1 MNKDWKKIFM
11 IIWSGQFISILT
23 SSIVEFAIIL
33 WITMKT
39 GSAEVLALSAVAS
52 MLPQS
57 LLGPFAG
64 ILVDR
69 WPRKT
74 VMIAADSFIALCTMV
89 LAILFYFGEV
99 QIVHI
104 YILMVLRSIGGAFHE
119 PAMQASVP
127 LLAPKEEL
135 MRISGIN
142 QMIHSVCSIAGPALG
157 ALAITLMSMTPVLML
172 DVAGAAVA
180 CISLLFV
187 TIPNPVREGM
197 TKNIHLV
204 GETKEAYA
212 AVRKQRGLGWLFL
225 LMTVSMFIII
235 PISVLYPLMTLNH
248 FHGNA
253 FQMSVIEMGWGGGAL
268 LGGAI
273 LGVKKFHWNEMSMI
287 SWVMTLLGVA
297 FFFSGVL
304 PSNGYVLFVVIT
316 SITGVLGSFNMAA
329 FTTIIQ
335 TRIPS
340 EVMGRVLSFTF
351 SVGML
356 PSMLGLLGTG
366 FLADGIGLTNTF
378 MIGGVLMT
386 IVGAYSFMVPS
397 IQYLKRSLDR

>member
-1 MNKDWKKIFM
+1 
-11 IIWSGQFISILT
+11 
-23 SSIVEFAIIL
+23 
-33 WITMKT
+33 
-39 GSAEVLALSAVAS
+39 
-52 MLPQS
+52 
-57 LLGPFAG
+57 
-64 ILVDR
+64 
-69 WPRKT
+69 
-74 VMIAADSFIALCTMV
+74 
-89 LAILFYFGEV
+89 
-99 QIVHI
+99 
-104 YILMVLRSIGGAFHE
+104 
-119 PAMQASVP
+119 
-127 LLAPKEEL
+127 
-135 MRISGIN
+135 
-142 QMIHSVCSIAGPALG
+142 
-157 ALAITLMSMTPVLML
+157 
-172 DVAGAAVA
+172 
-180 CISLLFV
+180 
-187 TIPNPVREGM
+187 
-197 TKNIHLV
+197 
-204 GETKEAYA
+204 
-212 AVRKQRGLGWLFL
+212 
-225 LMTVSMFIII
+225 
-235 PISVLYPLMTLNH
+235 MTLNH

>member
-225 LMTVSMFIII
+225 LMTV
-235 PISVLYPLMTLNH
+235 
-248 FHGNA
+248 
-253 FQMSVIEMGWGGGAL
+253 
-268 LGGAI
+268 
-273 LGVKKFHWNEMSMI
+273 
-287 SWVMTLLGVA
+287 
-297 FFFSGVL
+297 
-304 PSNGYVLFVVIT
+304 
-316 SITGVLGSFNMAA
+316 
-329 FTTIIQ
+329 
-335 TRIPS
+335 
-340 EVMGRVLSFTF
+340 
-351 SVGML
+351 
-356 PSMLGLLGTG
+356 
-366 FLADGIGLTNTF
+366 
-378 MIGGVLMT
+378 
-386 IVGAYSFMVPS
+386 
-397 IQYLKRSLDR
+397 

>member
-204 GETKEAYA
+204 GETKEAYV

-225 LMTVSMFIII
+225 LITVSMFIII

-386 IVGAYSFMVPS
+386 IVGACSFMVPS

>member
-142 QMIHSVCSIAGPALG
+142 QMIHSVCSIAGPTLG

>member
-204 GETKEAYA
+204 GETKEAYV

-225 LMTVSMFIII
+225 LITVSMFLII

-386 IVGAYSFMVPS
+386 IVGACSFMVPS

>member
-204 GETKEAYA
+204 GETKEAYV

-225 LMTVSMFIII
+225 LITVSMFIII

-386 IVGAYSFMVPS
+386 IVGACSSMVPS